1 MAEIRL
7 HVVVEYEGRTYAERL
22 TRPASARLDEVV
34 REVLRQ
40 HGLWPDTAAWVVR
53 FGREVLDWGQT
64 VDGAIPGAADWELIR
79 LDVRIRPGGEPLP
92 SPEINR
98 PDTPPARGPIRV
110 PPLQGPPAPAVPP
123 FLAPPMLVSPA
134 SPLPPS
140 GLSPEIRV
148 EPPAPEVPAVRRLGT
163 VRYFRRMNPDR
174 LFPLR
179 VIVSKDPV
187 EAIDRA
193 GVDQRTA
200 DPFDIAIGSDVEVEP
215 ILPGCDCYPPR
226 MPLRIEAGDVEATFW
241 VTPKVVGDIEHA
253 QVVIRQGGVRLAA
266 IPLQIQVR
274 RPRAAIVAAS
284 LAVVLPFG
292 QALLRLYRLD
302 FESQAEQGFSIYG
315 RLLRTAAS
323 SLSPELLAVGLFAAA
338 ALLYARSRPRS
349 ADAFW
354 EPPRPVA

>member
-22 TRPASARLDEVV
+22 TKPASARLDEVV
-34 REVLRQ
+34 REVLRR

-53 FGREVLDWGQT
+53 FGREVLDWAKT
-64 VDGAIPGAADWELIR
+64 VDEAIPGAADWELIR
-79 LDVRIRPGGEPLP
+79 LDVRLKPGESLPRPEL
-92 SPEINR
+92 NR
-98 PDTPPARGPIRV
+98 PEPALIPAPGPIHV
-110 PPLQGPPAPAVPP
+110 PPLQGPTPPASPP
-123 FLAPPMLVSPA
+123 LLSPPVLVSPA
-134 SPLPPS
+134 SS
-140 GLSPEIRV
+140 FYPEINV
-148 EPPAPEVPAVRRLGT
+148 VPPAPKMPAARRLGT
-163 VRYFRRMNPDR
+163 VRYFRRMNPNR

-187 EAIDRA
+187 EAIDRP
-193 GVDQRTA
+193 GVEQHPS
-200 DPFDIAIGSDVEVEP
+200 DPFTVAIGSDVEVEP

-241 VTPKVVGDIEHA
+241 VAPRVLGDIEHA
-253 QVVIRQGGVRLAA
+253 QVVIRQGGVRLAV

-274 RPRAAIVAAS
+274 RPRAALVAAI

-292 QALLRLYRLD
+292 QAFLRLYRLD
-302 FESQAEQGFSIYG
+302 FESQAQQGFSIYA
-315 RLLRTAAS
+315 RLLRMAAS

-354 EPPRPVA
+354 EPARPVA